1 MCINIKK
8 LIDGNIILNKNE
20 VFNFA
25 SNKPITINKFKK
37 IIYSYNKNIQFVES
51 NIPKFY
57 KISLNKTNKYNLKF
71 RSTLH
76 AIKSSL
82 N

>member
-37 IIYSYNKNIQFVES
+37 IIYSYNKKIQFVES

-57 KISLNKTNKYNLKF
+57 KISLNKTNKHNLKF
-71 RSTLH
+71 RSTLR